1 MHPKC
6 RHFNRDINYIRECQ
20 QEGLVELVFIPT
32 DCNPADVLTKI
43 LGEDKHIRFTSMLL
57 LGVGVAT
64 VALLAY
70 EGMSL

>member
-20 QEGLVELVFIPT
+20 QKGLVELVFIPT
-32 DCNPADVLTKI
+32 DWNPADVLTKI
-43 LGEDKHIRFTSMLL
+43 LGEDKHTRFTSMLL